1 MLIDRMAMTAS
12 SPSIYGYRRGYANI
26 ISDPRDDS
34 TYILPHTMQ
43 EGGDTLR
50 HQDYARLSDMKEYMS
65 SAEFMEALFASE
77 DHPEDDDY
85 DSDEE
90 TFGGN
95 YAKEAVRVPIPA
107 IGNRGEPLLTVEQIT
122 DVSQVL
128 RSALVG
134 ADTATYIVGSN
145 GFLAAMDAREY
156 TIIHTSPCSATE
168 AALGCVRVGDKY
180 YTPVS
185 FTKHH
190 LTQGATLQVKGGEV
204 IVGHSPCVV
213 VGSAAAISTDIVG
226 YSGVPRVVISR
237 GECSGSLLLAAHAY
251 KRREEE
257 DARHLATYG
266 MEIPPERI
274 DATIARVTEGTTTA
288 SDALSDMAVPRGW
301 SMFSNDSTPL
311 ESAARTVL
319 EEAARMASRGTV
331 IRSGTLTRMYI
342 RQLSTLIPDT
352 QPTERASVIR
362 TRHADIETRSMR
374 DFFTAPLVWTSAP
387 NGP

>member
-12 SPSIYGYRRGYANI
+12 SPSIYGYRRGYTNI

-34 TYILPHTMQ
+34 TYILPNIMR
-43 EGGDTLR
+43 EDSDTYR
-50 HQDYARLSDMKEYMS
+50 YQDYARLSDMVMYKS

-85 DSDEE
+85 DDDE
-90 TFGGN
+90 TVVGN
-95 YAKEAVRVPIPA
+95 YAMEAVRVPIPA
-107 IGNRGEPLLTVEQIT
+107 LGSRGEPLTVEQIT
-122 DVSQVL
+122 EVSQVL

-134 ADTATYIVGSN
+134 ADISTYIAGSN
-145 GFLAAMDAREY
+145 GFLAAMDTREY
-156 TIIHTSPCSATE
+156 YIIHTSPCPATE

-190 LTQGATLQVKGGEV
+190 LTQGDTLQVKGGEV

-213 VGSAAAISTDIVG
+213 VCSAAATSTDIVG
-226 YSGVPRVVISR
+226 YSGTPRGVISR

-257 DARHLATYG
+257 DARQLAMYG
-266 MEIPPERI
+266 VEIPAERI
-274 DATIARVTEGTTTA
+274 TAAIARVMDGTTTA
-288 SDALSDMAVPRGW
+288 SVALSDLAGPRGW
-301 SMFSNDSTPL
+301 SMFSSDSTSL
-311 ESAARTVL
+311 ENAARAVL
-319 EEAARMASRGTV
+319 EEAAAMANRGTV

-352 QPTERASVIR
+352 QPTERTSVTR
-362 TRHADIETRSMR
+362 TRSTDTETRSMR
-374 DFFTAPLVWTSAP
+374 PLFTTPFAWTSAP